1 MIQKS
6 LKNKN
11 KKQLTEEKC
20 FTEAKKLRKILQN
33 LKRYKFLDMLVRM
46 VDSQWILKRMSKINQ
61 QKKKKEENLSVILN
75 QETSTQKQ
83 KKESVQNRVLILL
96 KSKEMICNTSKSGI
110 F

>member
-46 VDSQWILKRMSKINQ
+46 VDSQWILKRMRKIN
-61 QKKKKEENLSVILN
+61 QKKKKKRREFVSNTKPRNLNTKTEKGECSK
-75 QETSTQKQ
+75 QGTDTSQK
-83 KKESVQNRVLILL
+83 
-96 KSKEMICNTSKSGI
+96 
-110 F
+110 